1 MNRAANKPPLAELWR
16 CDAGSATVAVVD
28 IPGALDR
35 RRTFDIDVTLVVR
48 VPAEA
53 EEPWHELR
61 VELDGQQQWQRRIA
75 SHSPGHTDGLDY
87 HCRIQLETGRS
98 LRIRAAAAAGG
109 SSVQQLLIEAREAC

>member
-1 MNRAANKPPLAELWR
+1 MNRPANQPPRAELWR
-16 CDAGSATVAVVD
+16 CDAGSATVAVLD

-53 EEPWHELR
+53 VQPWHELR
-61 VELDGQQQWQRRIA
+61 VELDGQQQWQRRLG

-98 LRIRAAAAAGG
+98 LRVRAAAAVGG
-109 SSVQQLLIEAREAC
+109 CRVQQLCIEAQEAS